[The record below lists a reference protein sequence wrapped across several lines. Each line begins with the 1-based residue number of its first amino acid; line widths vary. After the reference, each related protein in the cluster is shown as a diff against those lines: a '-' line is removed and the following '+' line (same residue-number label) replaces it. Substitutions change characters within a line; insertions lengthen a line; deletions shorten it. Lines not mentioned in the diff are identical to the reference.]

1 MFMND
6 RRYRAPLNDEHIYVG
21 AKHNASKGK
30 NNRQFGKKNPEHFYI
45 IVLHVLF

>member
-1 MFMND
+1 MRMLMNN
-6 RRYRAPLNDEHIYVG
+6 RRYRAQKKDEHIYVG

-45 IVLHVLF
+45 IV